1 MGTNDKFYII
11 STFIKKISALKVFAK
26 SIFGKNRKIFFTNFR
41 WQKIYETSQ
50 HDKKDYNFTRIY
62 FTKIFTAIH
71 FNKF

>member
-11 STFIKKISALKVFAK
+11 STFSKKISALKVFAK
-26 SIFGKNRKIFFTNFR
+26 SIFGINRKFFFTNFR
-41 WQKIYETSQ
+41 WQEIYQTSQ
-50 HDKKDYNFTRIY
+50 HDKKDYNFTWIY